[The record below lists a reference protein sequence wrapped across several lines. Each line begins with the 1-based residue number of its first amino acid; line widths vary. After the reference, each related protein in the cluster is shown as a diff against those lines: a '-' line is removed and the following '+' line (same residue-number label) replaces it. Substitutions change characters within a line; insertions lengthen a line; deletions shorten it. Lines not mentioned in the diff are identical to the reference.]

1 MILISRYQLFYAF
14 LLTLVTGTATS
25 VLYDSYSGKIITPE
39 QYKGHEKDNTTFWCT
54 NKIQPCNPTEGRR
67 IDGSCNNLKHPTRGA
82 SHTPAYHVLPVVF
95 EGYDNPRK
103 SIRGDDL
110 PLSRKVR
117 TTLLL
122 EGRVPDHQI
131 THLVTYFWV
140 FMSADVLSFH
150 DSINYLTWK
159 THCCEERGKTDPAC
173 ISITIPDDDPVHRFT
188 SEGCLALTRPF
199 TFQSSGCTGS
209 NHPPERIVI
218 STPTFDLSQLYG
230 DTHEILL
237 KKQSFKGGLLKH
249 ETVDGRVWP
258 PSFNSSERFRVCV
271 LNQPPK
277 ETRCH
282 DIGEESNNGILGTN
296 LFTIW
301 MWRHHN
307 HLATKLAAINPCWD
321 DERLFYAAREV
332 NIATAM
338 QIFFYELHPTI
349 LGKENLIQEGVLSAT
364 SGFRDIY
371 NEDVLPQVSLEYGF
385 SLRWTHTI
393 QEGIAKMYDANGNYL
408 QSMRIANLTTRT
420 GYLAVDD
427 HLDQLTQGAFRQ
439 AAGNI
444 DSAVDPDMAES
455 GLGPLLRLTDLPA
468 SDLQK
473 NRYLGIAPYV
483 QYRKFC
489 FGEVINTFDELVHAI
504 DSEKIELLKELYSD
518 VKDID
523 LMAGIWVER
532 AISDGR
538 APATFY
544 CLMVDQLLRTIVSDR
559 HWYERPNR
567 PNAFTIDQLQEIR
580 NASIARLMCDVGD
593 KVTKIQPRAFLIP
606 GPGNEIVSC
615 AKIPRINLEAWTDDQ
630 CIFPHVPT

>member
-25 VLYDSYSGKIITPE
+25 VLYDSHSGKIITPE

-95 EGYDNPRK
+95 EG
-103 SIRGDDL
+103 
-110 PLSRKVR
+110 
-117 TTLLL
+117 
-122 EGRVPDHQI
+122 
-131 THLVTYFWV
+131 F
-140 FMSADVLSFH
+140 
-150 DSINYLTWK
+150 NYLTWK

-209 NHPPERIVI
+209 NHPPERIVT

-444 DSAVDPDMAES
+444 DSAVDPDVCDITDYFDGGLAQWAATLLSEAVGSIPATGKYLCDEHDSFSVSGCLYMAES

-504 DSEKIELLKELYSD
+504 DSE
-518 VKDID
+518 
-523 LMAGIWVER
+523 
-532 AISDGR
+532 
-538 APATFY
+538 
-544 CLMVDQLLRTIVSDR
+544 
-559 HWYERPNR
+559 
-567 PNAFTIDQLQEIR
+567 LQEIR

-630 CIFPHVPT
+630 CIFPHVST